1 MWHLKVLQ
9 NKSRWNHKCTIKF
22 CILFCKEAMTEIQ
35 FIQIIQYYLLQLSQP
50 NNSDQWPSL
59 IRLTFQ
65 KKMGK
70 ECAIAHS

>member
-1 MWHLKVLQ
+1 MWHLKVLL
-9 NKSRWNHKCTIKF
+9 NKSRWNYKCTIKV
-22 CILFCKEAMTEIQ
+22 CILFFKEYMTEIQ

-59 IRLTFQ
+59 IRLTTQ
-65 KKMGK
+65 KQMGK